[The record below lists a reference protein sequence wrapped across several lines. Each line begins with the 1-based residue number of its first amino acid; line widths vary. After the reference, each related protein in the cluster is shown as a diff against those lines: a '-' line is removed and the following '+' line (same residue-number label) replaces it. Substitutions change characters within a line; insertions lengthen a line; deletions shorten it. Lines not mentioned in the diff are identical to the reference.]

1 MKNPANCTSIHEVRS
16 IIDEIDFAI
25 VELLSQRQRCVE
37 EIVRFKNTQDEI
49 VAEDRQKLLYAQRR
63 IWAEQN
69 NLSPDLVEGL
79 YKLLVEHN
87 INKELNLFNKR

>member
-1 MKNPANCTSIHEVRS
+1 MKNPTKCTSIKEVRS

-25 VELLSQRQRCVE
+25 VELLSERQRCVE

-49 VAEDRQKLLYAQRR
+49 VAEDRQKALFKQRR
-63 IWAEQN
+63 IWAEQKD
-69 NLSPDLVEGL
+69 LSPDLVERL
-79 YKLLVEHN
+79 YQLLVEHN